1 MLFTAMVARLMPHMR
16 FRPPPTEIQSLILYE
31 AVGRKLTPMSI
42 PFWP

>member
-1 MLFTAMVARLMPHMR
+1 MLFTPMAARIVPHMR

-31 AVGRKLTPMSI
+31 AVGRKLTPRSS